1 MRRMPCAMGK
11 RDVGSDAPAEDSFLL
26 WLYPDNYLRWKI
38 SHDPHA
44 AGTDKGN
51 LRDAGE
57 TCACQSPF
65 ILCPIFRCNICFQRS
80 FRACARRNLKKV
92 FIIYSKSIQTFSCA
106 ACYTKTIRNARQTI
120 QKSFLKHLF
129 ENPKILSKKVLDES
143 PGLFYVIN
151 F

>member
-1 MRRMPCAMGK
+1 MVNFVATTHPSGQKRCRRGDACRITSCFYLRGEKSVFMRRMPCAMGK

-57 TCACQSPF
+57 TCACQ
-65 ILCPIFRCNICFQRS
+65 
-80 FRACARRNLKKV
+80 V
-92 FIIYSKSIQTFSCA
+92 II
-106 ACYTKTIRNARQTI
+106 
-120 QKSFLKHLF
+120 
-129 ENPKILSKKVLDES
+129 
-143 PGLFYVIN
+143 
-151 F
+151 

>member
-1 MRRMPCAMGK
+1 MRCMPCAMGK

-57 TCACQSPF
+57 PCACQIIIWISINKQILYHQSVMAGGIF
-65 ILCPIFRCNICFQRS
+65 IPTLI
-80 FRACARRNLKKV
+80 
-92 FIIYSKSIQTFSCA
+92 A
-106 ACYTKTIRNARQTI
+106 ANQ
-120 QKSFLKHLF
+120 QL
-129 ENPKILSKKVLDES
+129 EV
-143 PGLFYVIN
+143 
-151 F
+151 

>member
-11 RDVGSDAPAEDSFLL
+11 RDVGSDAPGEDSFLL

-57 TCACQSPF
+57 TCACQVIIWISINKQIGYHQPVMAGGIF
-65 ILCPIFRCNICFQRS
+65 VPIFSVAASQQEGAKRY
-80 FRACARRNLKKV
+80 V
-92 FIIYSKSIQTFSCA
+92 KS
-106 ACYTKTIRNARQTI
+106 N
-120 QKSFLKHLF
+120 
-129 ENPKILSKKVLDES
+129 
-143 PGLFYVIN
+143 VISAYGWKN
-151 F
+151 R